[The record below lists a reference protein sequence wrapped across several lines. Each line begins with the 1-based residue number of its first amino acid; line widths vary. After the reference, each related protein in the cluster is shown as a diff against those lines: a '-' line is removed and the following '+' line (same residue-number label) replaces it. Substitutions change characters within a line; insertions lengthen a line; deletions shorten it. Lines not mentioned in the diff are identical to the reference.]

1 MQIMGRFMYAIT
13 HHFLVAVLP
22 AIMFPAIKPAIIYIY
37 INLPEGMVGIILA
50 SITLSLGIP

>member
-1 MQIMGRFMYAIT
+1 MQIMGRFMYAIA
-13 HHFLVAVLP
+13 HHFLVAVLQQSC
-22 AIMFPAIKPAIIYIY
+22 FRQLNLQLYIY